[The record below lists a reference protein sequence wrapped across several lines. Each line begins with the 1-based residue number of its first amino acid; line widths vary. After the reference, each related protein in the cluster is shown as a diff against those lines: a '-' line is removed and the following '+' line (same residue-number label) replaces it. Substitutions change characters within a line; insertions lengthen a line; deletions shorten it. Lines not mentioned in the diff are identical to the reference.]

1 MQPLEPETED
11 RPERQVVEAN
21 EPTPETDA
29 ALAVVPGSRAEQSA
43 KDAAGRVLDAQDPRA
58 VGRGPDDDRP
68 AAQPVVQRLEER
80 QRQAVHEDVQRM
92 TRPPPPR
99 VQPDEERV
107 HSPASEAVDE
117 KTLRRAGRRARL
129 GYAIQGPTP
138 PMRSTEIRSTW
149 PGGGLSIGGNFTSG
163 PR

>member
-1 MQPLEPETED
+1 MQPLEPEAED

-21 EPTPETDA
+21 EPTPDA
-29 ALAVVPGSRAEQSA
+29 HATLAVVPGGRTEQDA
-43 KDAAGRVLDAQDPRA
+43 KQAAGRVLDAQDPRA
-58 VGRGPDDDRP
+58 VGRGPCDDWP

-80 QRQAVHEDVQRM
+80 QRQAVHEDVQRV
-92 TRPPPPR
+92 TRPPPPL

-107 HSPASEAVDE
+107 HSPTGEAVDE
-117 KTLRRAGRRARL
+117 KTLRRSGRRARL
-129 GYAIQGPTP
+129 GYTTQGPTP

-149 PGGGLSIGGNFTSG
+149 PGGGLSIGGNLTSG